1 MEKKQI
7 RKSPVF
13 SIDAVVFATILVLGL
28 LIVNVQAQQTSG
40 TADTYK
46 EGSGES
52 TPVSRDAM
60 LNANVDSFADRLH
73 KNGGSLQEWMKLVR
87 YYGVLGKNKK
97 ALKALAD
104 AKKDLRKNPQAVR
117 RLNRFAKFLGLKS

>member
-1 MEKKQI
+1 MQRRSGKVPAI
-7 RKSPVF
+7 
-13 SIDAVVFATILVLGL
+13 SIDAVIFTTIFLVGL
-28 LIVNVQAQQTSG
+28 LVANVQAQQTS
-40 TADTYK
+40 
-46 EGSGES
+46 E
-52 TPVSRDAM
+52 TPDKYDNDGAVSRDAM
-60 LNANVDSFADRLH
+60 MNASVDSFSERLH

-117 RLNRFAKFLGLKS
+117 RLNRFGKMLGLKS